1 MKIKV
6 TVQGDPDIRPIEKMY
21 EYTKSDEF
29 IFFDS
34 IEEIKKRI
42 SNNIQL
48 NFDDVLRLFVAF
60 VMISIR
66 DGQSFDKIKKNMS
79 KLIQPHQV
87 LIGVPESMRKITY
100 DVLTEDGSYKI
111 INVTNPILINQ
122 YIFKP
127 QSLIRGK
134 S

>member
-6 TVQGDPDIRPIEKMY
+6 LVQGDPDIQPIVKIY
-21 EYTKSDEF
+21 EYAKSDEF

-66 DGQSFDKIKKNMS
+66 DGKSFDEIKKNTS
-79 KLIQPHQV
+79 KLILPHQV
-87 LIGVPESMRKITY
+87 LIGVPESMRKITF
-100 DVLTEDGSYKI
+100 DVLTEYNSNKI

-122 YIFKP
+122 YFFKP
-127 QSLIRGK
+127 QNLI

>member
-6 TVQGDPDIRPIEKMY
+6 TVQGDPDIKPIEKMY
-21 EYTKSDEF
+21 QYTKSDEF

-60 VMISIR
+60 IMISIK
-66 DGQSFDKIKKNMS
+66 DGQSFDQIKKNML
-79 KLIQPHQV
+79 KLILPHQV
-87 LIGVPESMRKITY
+87 LIGVPESMRKITF
-100 DVLTEDGSYKI
+100 DVLTEDGSNQI
-111 INVTNPILINQ
+111 INVINPILVNQ
-122 YIFKP
+122 YFFKP
-127 QSLIRGK
+127 QKLIRGK